1 MAIFPVMPSSLKQPH
16 TLDPN
21 KAVVWFVHAVFRWIK
36 TCNLDILE
44 LVATGYL
51 IQFIHRQ
58 LCLLLVIFVSLGCVD
73 LVNSR
78 GLIIDSADS
87 RECAPSYPIESN
99 LGINVTR
106 GTQTFRIANAPDLAF

>member
-1 MAIFPVMPSSLKQPH
+1 M
-16 TLDPN
+16 
-21 KAVVWFVHAVFRWIK
+21 FRWIK

-78 GLIIDSADS
+78 GLIIDSAEG
-87 RECAPSYPIESN
+87 RECTPGHPIELD
-99 LGINVTR
+99 LGIIVIR
-106 GTQTFRIANAPDLAF
+106 GTQTFRIANALI